1 MKVYFFWQ
9 NLLQCDSRLDRSTS
23 TMAKSIAC
31 LLVVL
36 LGRGCSFVP
45 RLTQHHVM
53 LAHYST
59 ADPQIFLPTALDL
72 TLLKSDLVKLCCRSP
87 KASLKELQTM
97 VQEVEGMGEQ
107 LGFGQCS
114 SSNGLLSGE
123 WWVCVAIVSKIWK
136 TTILSHISEALPG
149 NSCIPPRMSHEVHR
163 FSGPSARRFPSRPT
177 KSSASLIIYRR
188 PSKKLG
194 QHFK

>member
-1 MKVYFFWQ
+1 
-9 NLLQCDSRLDRSTS
+9 
-23 TMAKSIAC
+23 MAKSIAC

-107 LGFGQCS
+107 VCLPFLNIVVMDGPEHAPIDAASDLFASLCFS
-114 SSNGLLSGE
+114 LVLDSVLPATDFSLESGE
-123 WWVCVAIVSKIWK
+123 CVW
-136 TTILSHISEALPG
+136 L
-149 NSCIPPRMSHEVHR
+149 
-163 FSGPSARRFPSRPT
+163 
-177 KSSASLIIYRR
+177 
-188 PSKKLG
+188 
-194 QHFK
+194 